1 MHVMQCEAAASSIAL
16 IVVYHWN
23 EWCVQCYWGPYRNM
37 LSIGLILELIGKE
50 QGKEERSEYGYG
62 K

>member
-50 QGKEERSEYGYG
+50 QGGEE
-62 K
+62 